1 MQKFY
6 IVSNVVS
13 KMTSSSYFLNNGK
26 DLDNALGGIFL
37 AFIFIGFWVCLCL
50 DEARRTAMTPAQRE
64 AEERERKYW
73 DDRRRAQDA
82 ERKAQREAREAREKR
97 FR

>member
-1 MQKFY
+1 
-6 IVSNVVS
+6 
-13 KMTSSSYFLNNGK
+13 MTSSNYFLGDEK
-26 DLDNALGGIFL
+26 DFNKALGGLFL

-73 DDRRRAQDA
+73 ADRRRAQDT